1 MPKQR
6 HEAHYPD
13 SMAEVFSALI
23 AELGRHRWAE
33 GARLDTGP
41 RMPRVGSRYVNER
54 GTVLRRGRVLECRK
68 PVALTL
74 YETLFDTPCRVRLR
88 LRWRVEPR
96 ESGSLL
102 RLDLNYELNAAASL
116 RRRHWHGRLDAHC
129 GRMFGFVS
137 TRLGGGSAT
146 RQGHETAARDMGSGA
161 AERRGQKHGQGHRE
175 HERARVAQS
184 GELLAFSQDVNR

>member
-1 MPKQR
+1 MPRQR
-6 HEAHYPD
+6 HEAQLPE

-23 AELGRHRWAE
+23 AELARHRWAE
-33 GARLDTGP
+33 GARFDAGP

-96 ESGSLL
+96 DPGSLL
-102 RLDLNYELNAAASL
+102 RLDLNYDLNAAASL
-116 RRRHWHGRLDAHC
+116 RRRHWQGRLDAHC
-129 GRMFGFVS
+129 GRMLGFVHA
-137 TRLGGGSAT
+137 RLGGASAAA
-146 RQGHETAARDMGSGA
+146 QGRETSASHQDTGNRPGYGTAAGITGQSTGREAIASMNVTTVSGIPSL
-161 AERRGQKHGQGHRE
+161 R
-175 HERARVAQS
+175 
-184 GELLAFSQDVNR
+184 